1 MSEQLTWTPMEPF
14 GALVD
19 VDLAAGLSDAD
30 GTQFTRLFEEHH
42 LLVLRGQALTEQQ
55 HVAVMALLG
64 PVPTDGASVVA
75 NDAAYGL
82 QGDIRLAFHSDLAF
96 AAEPD
101 LGGSLYAMDLVDDV
115 SSTSFASGVR
125 AYQQLP
131 SALKSRIGGLE
142 AISCWPLDQTR
153 RNRCD
158 QLTDA
163 DPRFAHPLVWPHPRT
178 GMPVLYLTEM
188 QTDAIVGLDE
198 AESEALI
205 AELFGY
211 LFDPSNVVVHTWRV
225 GDLAIWDNRALQHAR
240 EDVSQVGLRVL
251 RRVSLA
257 RRSFFGQ
264 FPQFAPTAGG
274 YSDARHEQ
282 ASG

>member
-1 MSEQLTWTPMEPF
+1 MSTELTWSAMEPF

-19 VDLAAGLSDAD
+19 VDCAAGLSAAQRA
-30 GTQFTRLFEEHH
+30 GLKRLFEEHH
-42 LLVLRGQALTEQQ
+42 LLVLRGQSLTEEQ
-55 HVAVMALLG
+55 HVATMAMLG
-64 PVPTDGASVVA
+64 PVPSDASSMVA
-75 NDAAYGL
+75 NDPAFGL

-101 LGGSLYAMDLVDDV
+101 LGGSLYAIDLVNDV
-115 SSTSFASGVR
+115 STTSFASGAR
-125 AYQQLP
+125 AFGQLP
-131 SALKSRIGGLE
+131 AALRERVAGLE

-163 DPRFAHPLVWPHPRT
+163 DPRCAHPVLWPHPGT
-178 GMPVLYLTEM
+178 AVPVLYLTEM
-188 QTDAIVGLDE
+188 QTDSIVGLDE
-198 AESEALI
+198 AASEALI

-211 LFDPSNVVVHTWRV
+211 LFDPDNVVTHTWRV
-225 GDLAIWDNRALQHAR
+225 GDLVIWDNRALQHAR
-240 EDVSQVGLRVL
+240 SDVSQVGLRVL

-257 RRSFFGQ
+257 RRSFFEQ

-282 ASG
+282 